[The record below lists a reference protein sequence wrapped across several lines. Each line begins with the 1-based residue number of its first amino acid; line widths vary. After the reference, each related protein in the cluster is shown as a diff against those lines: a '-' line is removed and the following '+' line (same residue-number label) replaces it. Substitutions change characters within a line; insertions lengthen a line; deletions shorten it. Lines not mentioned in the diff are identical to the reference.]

1 MKKLKVREARKVFEK
16 LGMKIREGRDT
27 IASLYYEGRLVIRT
41 KVPHKSGE
49 LKGKLPHYVRQQLR
63 VNEIQF
69 SGIKDCTIERD
80 GYIRKLAE
88 KGIV

>member
-27 IASLYYEGRLVIRT
+27 IASLYHEGRLVIRT

-80 GYIRKLAE
+80 GYIRILAE

>member
-16 LGMKIREGRDT
+16 LGMKIKERRDT
-27 IASLYYEGRLVIRT
+27 IASLYYEGQLVIRT
-41 KVPHKSGE
+41 KVPHKSCE

-80 GYIRKLAE
+80 GYIRILAE

>member
-1 MKKLKVREARKVFEK
+1 MKVRGIRKVFEK
-16 LGMKIREGRDT
+16 SGMKIREGKDT
-27 IASLYYEGRLVIRT
+27 IASLYYEGQLVVRT
-41 KVPHKSGE
+41 KVPHESGE

-69 SGIKDCTIERD
+69 NGIKNRTIERNE
-80 GYIRKLAE
+80 YIEILAA